1 MAGHSSPEQIRQ
13 ETRKYLVVFAAL
25 ATLTIVTVAVSYLK
39 LPHGAAV
46 ALALLIA
53 SVKGSLVACYFMH
66 LIDERRVIYALL
78 GLTAVFFLALIFL
91 PMGSFHWQVV
101 AE

>member
-1 MAGHSSPEQIRQ
+1 MGGHSPEEIRQ
-13 ETRKYLVVFAAL
+13 EVRRYLVVFVAL
-25 ATLTIVTVAVSYLK
+25 ATLTVVTVAVSYLN
-39 LPHGAAV
+39 LPHAAAV

-53 SVKGSLVACYFMH
+53 SMKGSLVACYFMH

-78 GLTAVFFLALIFL
+78 TLTAVFFFALIFL
-91 PMGSFHWQVV
+91 PMGSFHWQVM